1 MAITRVNM
9 VMYICLLWMGK
20 MTHSSAV
27 ELDCPPGIIPC
38 HNYSKI
44 QRWKQKISHPG
55 LSCRFEYLQKKMSLT
70 CALPGNEAWTIP
82 GRSLLWIAVAE
93 TIWAEDMEEMLCNAL
108 SLAFWSCT
116 ATGDMHVDGRGLQKH
131 CTQENGPPHNN
142 GGTGCAQDAYII
154 CNNVIS
160 DAYLS

>member
-9 VMYICLLWMGK
+9 VMYVCLLWMGK

-55 LSCRFEYLQKKMSLT
+55 LSCRFEYLQKKWVLPVRYRGMRHELFQAGACCGSRWRRQSELRTWRRCCATLYPWRSGPARQQGTCTLT
-70 CALPGNEAWTIP
+70 AEVYKNTALKKMDPPIIMVEQ
-82 GRSLLWIAVAE
+82 AVHK
-93 TIWAEDMEEMLCNAL
+93 ML
-108 SLAFWSCT
+108 
-116 ATGDMHVDGRGLQKH
+116 
-131 CTQENGPPHNN
+131 
-142 GGTGCAQDAYII
+142 I
-154 CNNVIS
+154 
-160 DAYLS
+160 